1 MCLSAACSVALIF
14 FAYLFFAQK
23 KKRNPSGRDR
33 QLQIIAL
40 IWSRCRALRDF
51 AVLDFVSAVSAQ
63 VLANPADKALVQQL
77 NLTLQDMQQQA
88 KIAAIYLMDAQ
99 V

>member
-1 MCLSAACSVALIF
+1 VKSVWPG
-14 FAYLFFAQK
+14 
-23 KKRNPSGRDR
+23 N

-40 IWSRCRALRDF
+40 IWSRCLERYETLPYSISYLPLA
-51 AVLDFVSAVSAQ
+51 AQ